1 MARLEAAF
9 AETVAAL
16 ELERSKKAIQRVRL
30 LANPLVTVGQIQSTL
45 ESYTRHYKTSNL
57 YTLICPPACL
67 AIATWQAP
75 PNGQWLSK
83 VAPLFYDVLDF
94 CPNTKLKHSKLSKAL
109 VSMQLNHSLE
119 L

>member
-45 ESYTRHYKTSNL
+45 ESYTRHYKTS
-57 YTLICPPACL
+57 TL
-67 AIATWQAP
+67 
-75 PNGQWLSK
+75 
-83 VAPLFYDVLDF
+83 
-94 CPNTKLKHSKLSKAL
+94 
-109 VSMQLNHSLE
+109 
-119 L
+119 